1 MEDDY
6 FFVEDEDKYFNLHT
20 YINLYVIVGLILLKS
35 MGGITVELRKN

>member
-20 YINLYVIVGLILLKS
+20 YINFWILFGLVYLKQMENYRRIVP
-35 MGGITVELRKN
+35 